1 MYATSDSLT
10 YNIKIDKNSSVNSVV
25 MNLYKYDSK
34 KDEYVLQ
41 KDASGNNLSAVV
53 SKDSAIGGYS
63 HTFNGLTSDTTY
75 YMIVENFNVNN
86 IEYSGVYNISLKNKT
101 LKKDISNNI
110 IPKVAVNSRKNT
122 FTLSLDGIEDAEKS
136 ISSYTYYIYDAEDI
150 RNNNPDKKPVIA
162 PIVRTNAGNITLEVE
177 PAGTTEHDPNKLE
190 NGKNYV
196 YNVLI
201 EYYDNEKYGEFLT
214 VNSDEFWVSGKP
226 SISLTQDMDN
236 STYDSVVADIDLI
249 DNSCTVPFS
258 GRECYNEANEIRV
271 VCNG

>member
-1 MYATSDSLT
+1 M
-10 YNIKIDKNSSVNSVV
+10 
-25 MNLYKYDSK
+25 
-34 KDEYVLQ
+34 
-41 KDASGNNLSAVV
+41 
-53 SKDSAIGGYS
+53 
-63 HTFNGLTSDTTY
+63 
-75 YMIVENFNVNN
+75 
-86 IEYSGVYNISLKNKT
+86 
-101 LKKDISNNI
+101 
-110 IPKVAVNSRKNT
+110 
-122 FTLSLDGIEDAEKS
+122 
-136 ISSYTYYIYDAEDI
+136 
-150 RNNNPDKKPVIA
+150 
-162 PIVRTNAGNITLEVE
+162 EVE

-271 VCNG
+271 VVTDSQFG